1 MDPAAVTFVCL
12 PPSPPPQEGTTCV
25 SPSLLMRLMLWA
37 WGRSCRKRV
46 GLRVGV
52 CLGLCPE
59 LGAEGIGAAEA
70 GCVFPNQR

>member
-1 MDPAAVTFVCL
+1 
-12 PPSPPPQEGTTCV
+12 
-25 SPSLLMRLMLWA
+25 MRLMLWA